1 MTKLI
6 VKTLKF
12 IKNFIIDFWVFHLLE
27 LIWLTPAIYTLIAH
41 PESVV
46 VRILL
51 VIVLFF
57 LGTAEGYL
65 LYMSID
71 DDKKVEDRLKEAEQ
85 RIADLEDNLRTG
97 IISDPERFKIYNY
110 SLKDLIL
117 FADMCKRNNVRD
129 ADLKQA
135 AWNLEF
141 AVRAVM
147 SERQEIAKNMLD
159 EITMMFTPNFEEAYK
174 EMMENC
180 ILPYVKGEKNE
191 N

>member
-27 LIWLTPAIYTLIAH
+27 LIWLTPTIYTLIAH

-71 DDKKVEDRLKEAEQ
+71 DDKKVEDQLKEAEQ
-85 RIADLEDNLRTG
+85 RISDLEDDLRTG
-97 IISDPERFKIYNY
+97 IIGDPERFTIYNY
-110 SLKDLIL
+110 NLKDLIL

-147 SERQEIAKNMLD
+147 NERQEIAKNMLD
-159 EITMMFTPNFEEAYK
+159 EITMRFTPNFEEAYK
-174 EMMENC
+174 EMMEKC
-180 ILPYVKGEKNE
+180 ILPHVKGEKNDC
-191 N
+191 